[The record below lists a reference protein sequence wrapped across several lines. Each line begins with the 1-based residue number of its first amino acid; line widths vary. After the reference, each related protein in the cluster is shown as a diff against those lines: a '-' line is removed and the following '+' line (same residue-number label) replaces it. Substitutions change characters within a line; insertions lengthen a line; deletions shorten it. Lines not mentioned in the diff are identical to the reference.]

1 MIVSED
7 YSDIRQFRFAREVAQ
22 LGIAVVLLFVA
33 FVSSAATRV
42 LIGHDETTREL
53 RVAHENALLE
63 SELTGL
69 RSTMDTLRTSLDVLS
84 NKDEQYRLLA
94 GLDPVD
100 SDVRRVG
107 IGGPGTEMLESN
119 PLFPSDA
126 RLARMSF
133 SVSTEL
139 SEMLRRARL
148 LSFSWREASDTLQE
162 KYTRFASTPS
172 IQPVEGYVSSSFSHE
187 RWHPILGRP
196 RPHLGMDIV
205 APEGTP
211 IVAAANGRVRFVGR
225 LGEYGLAIEVDHG
238 NGVVTRYAH
247 TSSVVV
253 RRGQPV
259 KRGDMIG
266 RVGQS
271 GLAVGPHLHYEVL
284 INGSAANPR
293 KYILDGSVVH
303 D

>member
-1 MIVSED
+1 V
-7 YSDIRQFRFAREVAQ
+7 
-22 LGIAVVLLFVA
+22 
-33 FVSSAATRV
+33 
-42 LIGHDETTREL
+42 
-53 RVAHENALLE
+53 HENALLE
-63 SELTGL
+63 SELDDL
-69 RSTMDTLRTSLDVLS
+69 RSTLDTLRTSLEVLS
-84 NKDEQYRLLA
+84 TKDEQYRLLA

-100 SDVRRVG
+100 ADVRRVG
-107 IGGPGTEMLESN
+107 IGGPGTAMLESH
-119 PLFPSDA
+119 PLFSTDA

-133 SVSTEL
+133 CVSTEL
-139 SEMLRRARL
+139 NEMIRRARL
-148 LSFSWREASDTLQE
+148 LSFSWREASDTLTQ
-162 KYTRFASTPS
+162 KYTRLASTPS
-172 IQPVEGYVSSSFSHE
+172 IQPVDGYVSSSFSHE

-196 RPHLGMDIV
+196 RPHLGLDIV

-238 NGVVTRYAH
+238 NGIVTRYAH

-259 KRGDMIG
+259 KRGDMVG